1 MYSYGLGGGQ
11 PTKHNLLWQDRR
23 DRNVPTQPQ
32 QNDNWWNKVKRSVS
46 ATEPPQLIPSKVFF
60 RDKGMLGGKGVLNV
74 PERKQEPQL
83 FSLNNVEEGPTRP
96 QLNLGDIKSHF
107 NPPSSQ
113 QTIQIQPPDS
123 PLESTPESTPTHPS
137 DSEETS
143 QFLIP
148 SVQSVEPTQPIKQS
162 PDLVTASETEI
173 IKPPSPFMDLSRRR
187 PPPVPTEIP
196 RPRPRMMEQSYEG
209 QERRN
214 IVKETVSLFEK
225 KSPVMLRR
233 KNSPEDI
240 GITVKIPNK
249 AVNAR
254 QRSRGPSR
262 TPSEPDLSRQV
273 TPTNTETR
281 DINDRLSKSYEFQER
296 TETSFSRDAS
306 FSDATSLGSRLD
318 ATQPQVKE
326 RKTSVLRGFIK
337 ATRSKISLGDAN
349 QLEKGKSNT
358 EPSRRK
364 LRRSSSSINQV
375 KSEVQITNKSTD
387 SVETNSNRSKFGKK
401 RKPSHLELQQGFNVR
416 GFDNFMM
423 Y

>member
-23 DRNVPTQPQ
+23 NRNVPAQQQ
-32 QNDNWWNKVKRSVS
+32 QNGNWWNKVKRSVS
-46 ATEPPQLIPSKVFF
+46 TTTEPSQLTPTKVFSS
-60 RDKGMLGGKGVLNV
+60 DKGMLGGKGALNV
-74 PERKQEPQL
+74 PERRQEPQL
-83 FSLNNVEEGPTRP
+83 FSLDNVDEGPTRP
-96 QLNLGDIKSHF
+96 LLNLGDITSHF
-107 NPPSSQ
+107 SPPPSQ
-113 QTIQIQPPDS
+113 QTIHIQPPDS
-123 PLESTPESTPTHPS
+123 PLKSTPERTPTPSS

-143 QFLIP
+143 HFLIP
-148 SVQSVEPTQPIKQS
+148 SVQSAERYVPIKL

-187 PPPVPTEIP
+187 PPPVPIEIP
-196 RPRPRMMEQSYEG
+196 RTRLRMTEQTFEG

-225 KSPVMLRR
+225 KSPVILRR
-233 KNSPEDI
+233 KISPEQI
-240 GITVKIPNK
+240 GIIVKIPNK

-273 TPTNTETR
+273 TPTATETR
-281 DINDRLSKSYEFQER
+281 DISDRLSKSYEFVEK
-296 TETSFSRDAS
+296 TDTSFSRDVS
-306 FSDATSLGSRLD
+306 FSDATSLDSRLD
-318 ATQPQVKE
+318 VTRPQVK
-326 RKTSVLRGFIK
+326 KKISVIRSFIK
-337 ATRSKISLGDAN
+337 ATRSKISLDADP
-349 QLEKGKSNT
+349 LEKEKSNT
-358 EPSRRK
+358 EPSRRR
-364 LRRSSSSINQV
+364 LRRSSSINPV

-387 SVETNSNRSKFGKK
+387 SVQTNSNRSKLGKK
-401 RKPSHLELQQGFNVR
+401 RKPSNLELKQGFNVK